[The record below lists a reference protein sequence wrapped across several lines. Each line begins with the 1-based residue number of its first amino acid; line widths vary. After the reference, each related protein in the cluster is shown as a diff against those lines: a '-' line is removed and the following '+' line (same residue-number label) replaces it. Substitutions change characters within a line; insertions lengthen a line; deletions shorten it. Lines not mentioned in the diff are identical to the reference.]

1 MRHHAAIM
9 ETDDIAH
16 GFYGRS
22 GGVSTG
28 IFTSLNC
35 GPGSDDAPDAIYE
48 NRARVVKNLS
58 GAEHPLITLHQVH
71 SPDVVTVT
79 APWEDRN
86 GRPRADAMVTRLR
99 NIALGILTADCCPIL
114 LADHDTGVIGAVHAG
129 WRGALA
135 GVIPN
140 TIKAMRDIGA
150 KVANIRAAIGPT
162 IQQSSYEVGADVRDA
177 FTNANSA
184 NTKFFI
190 PSPCHPRGGEAEP
203 GDPRSRNTNVSSS
216 GANGLPNH
224 GSPGSAATASAP
236 RMTSE
241 GSKYLFDLPGFAA
254 HQLMQSNVQIY
265 ENLGMDTYPAANDFF
280 SYRRGTHENDNA
292 PIGGG
297 NYGRQISA
305 IILR

>member
-35 GPGSDDAPDAIYE
+35 GPGSDDDTDAVYE
-48 NRARVVKNLS
+48 NRARVVTNLT
-58 GAEHPLITLHQVH
+58 GVQHPLVTLHQIH

-79 APWEDRN
+79 APWQDRN

-114 LADHDTGVIGAVHAG
+114 LADHDNGVIGAVHAG

-140 TIKAMRDIGA
+140 TIKAMRNISAHVG
-150 KVANIRAAIGPT
+150 NIRAAIGPT

-177 FTNANSA
+177 FTAVNSSHA
-184 NTKFFI
+184 KYFA
-190 PSPCHPRGGEAEP
+190 PSARAGHY
-203 GDPRSRNTNVSSS
+203 
-216 GANGLPNH
+216 
-224 GSPGSAATASAP
+224 
-236 RMTSE
+236 M
-241 GSKYLFDLPGFAA
+241 FDLPAYAA
-254 HQLMQSNVQIY
+254 HSLMQSGVQLF
-265 ENLGMDTYPAANDFF
+265 ENLGLDTYAEKNDFF
-280 SYRRGTHENDNA
+280 SFRRATHENDNT
-292 PIGGG
+292 PPGGG
-297 NYGRQISA
+297 AYGRQISA